1 MLRFVIFFLLSFGSA
16 SVFAEPPALTT
27 KSTLACEWKWL
38 REPSVNM
45 EVRVRECTGKE
56 SVRWSFEAQRLTA
69 AFTNAFGESVKK
81 LYALVLARRTY
92 ENNEQTI
99 RWWWRLQN
107 SREARG
113 QCVLQKMPRPAV
125 RFQGA
130 TLWSFVPTPSYR
142 QELLDKEM
150 PDDEPCGEW
159 GASRNIEQFYVS
171 FDEQTTGYVLFIRTP
186 VNDPNIDWSSL
197 RIVSN
202 SQRTH

>member
-1 MLRFVIFFLLSFGSA
+1 MLRFVISFLLSFGSA

-69 AFTNAFGESVKK
+69 AFTNASGESVKK

-99 RWWWRLQN
+99 R
-107 SREARG
+107 
-113 QCVLQKMPRPAV
+113 
-125 RFQGA
+125 
-130 TLWSFVPTPSYR
+130 
-142 QELLDKEM
+142 
-150 PDDEPCGEW
+150 
-159 GASRNIEQFYVS
+159 
-171 FDEQTTGYVLFIRTP
+171 
-186 VNDPNIDWSSL
+186 
-197 RIVSN
+197 
-202 SQRTH
+202 